1 VTAVRLLLDTHVFL
15 WWKLD
20 DPRLVVEARDKIATA
35 DLVLVSA
42 ASAWE
47 IAIKC
52 RLGKLDFH
60 EDFERGV
67 RESGFERLPIG
78 FSHAAET
85 RTLADHHRDPF
96 DRMLIA
102 QARVEGL
109 TIVTHDPLFGPYGV
123 PLVWT

>member
-1 VTAVRLLLDTHVFL
+1 MSAT
-15 WWKLD
+15 
-20 DPRLVVEARDKIATA
+20 TA

-52 RLGKLDFH
+52 RLGKLDFQ

-78 FSHAAET
+78 FSNAAET
-85 RTLADHHRDPF
+85 RALADYHRDPF

-109 TIVTHDPLFGPYGV
+109 TIVTQDPLFGPYDV
-123 PLVWT
+123 PLLRT